1 MGVLTLPVKKL
12 LLIASVC
19 GLLVA
24 VALYAAG
31 AGASLRSS
39 ARRAWKEKAIAD
51 IAARVAAPAWATNE
65 MAVLQ
70 KRATNDQ
77 SSYEGWLSD
86 HMIFTR
92 NGDWLAY
99 ASICQ
104 KQNHRIKDLF
114 LARGSDGRWY
124 YSTYHFCIDMIVL
137 KGEDQSEDLAA
148 FAKTYFLRSFDG
160 HSDKCLQETWPK
172 RNRD

>member
-1 MGVLTLPVKKL
+1 MAVKKL
-12 LLIASVC
+12 LLIAGIC

-39 ARRAWKEKAIAD
+39 ARRAWKEKAITD
-51 IAARVAAPAWATNE
+51 IAARVGDPAWATNE
-65 MAVLQ
+65 LAVLK
-70 KRATNDQ
+70 KRGANDE

-86 HMIFTR
+86 HMIVMR

-99 ASICQ
+99 AGVCQ
-104 KQNHRIKDLF
+104 KQNHRIRDLF
-114 LARGSDGRWY
+114 LARGSNGRWY

-137 KGEDQSEDLAA
+137 RGDEQSETLAG
-148 FAKTYFLRSFDG
+148 FAKTYYLRSFDG
-160 HSDKCLQETWPK
+160 RSDECLQKTWPPPK
-172 RNRD
+172 HD

>member
-1 MGVLTLPVKKL
+1 VKKL
-12 LLIASVC
+12 LLIAGIC

-39 ARRAWKEKAIAD
+39 ARRAWKEKAITD
-51 IAARVAAPAWATNE
+51 IAARVGDPAWATNE
-65 MAVLQ
+65 LAVLK
-70 KRATNDQ
+70 KRGANDE
-77 SSYEGWLSD
+77 SSYKGWLSD
-86 HMIFTR
+86 HLIVMR

-99 ASICQ
+99 ASVCQ
-104 KQNHRIKDLF
+104 KQNHRIRDLF

-137 KGEDQSEDLAA
+137 SWDEQPEDLAA
-148 FAKTYFLRSFDG
+148 FAKKYYLRSFDG
-160 HSDKCLQETWPK
+160 RSDECLQKTWPPPK
-172 RNRD
+172 HD